1 MDKYEELY
9 GKAAVITLTSGVRFI
24 ARYCGYDVQDDC
36 NDNPVYYYYEFQ
48 ALETD
53 DPCHYICFDIIY
65 VTSIEKYEEGMKF
78 TEPEERVPRLE
89 DDLRKEGFIL
99 VESPL

>member
-1 MDKYEELY
+1 MNKYEELY
-9 GKAAVITLTSGVRFI
+9 GKVAVITLTSGVRFI
-24 ARYCGYDVQDDC
+24 ARYCGYDVQDDY
-36 NDNPVYYYYEFQ
+36 NDNYYEFQ

-53 DPCHYICFDIIY
+53 DPRHYIYFDIIY